1 MRSVAAGA
9 AGGCFCGCGLTHPLS
24 PHWPSLPCPRNYQ
37 AFLPLSS
44 PLQLATRGRLSLFL
58 SLSPLFPSILSRARP
73 RFRSSPSLSF
83 RGAPLPSHLAFPPRR
98 PTPTS
103 SLLVLSSP
111 RGRERERETTRVEL
125 ARSCTSTW
133 SAKLANSSLGGNME
147 IRALRH
153 RSMRERERGRERKSV
168 LSWSA
173 AIFHPPSFS
182 R

>member
-44 PLQLATRGRLSLFL
+44 PLQLATRGRLAL
-58 SLSPLFPSILSRARP
+58 SLSPLFLSILSRARP
-73 RFRSSPSLSF
+73 RFRSSPSLLSRCSF
-83 RGAPLPSHLAFPPRR
+83 AFPP
-98 PTPTS
+98 PS
-103 SLLVLSSP
+103 SSSAHSNRLLVLSSP

-133 SAKLANSSLGGNME
+133 SAKLANSNLEPRWKYGNSSFE
-147 IRALRH
+147 TPF
-153 RSMRERERGRERKSV
+153 RERERERERARSCC
-168 LSWSA
+168 LGQQR
-173 AIFHPPSFS
+173 FS
-182 R
+182 TFFFPL